1 MVIFLDEVVAAVVVV
16 DGTGAA
22 TSAGF
27 LDFVAVTV
35 SVFPSLPLLLLLLE
49 LVLVELK
56 RITTG
61 DLMKGLNRV
70 GRDTRVLDVLS
81 NIALETFDNN
91 IMTMYV

>member
-16 DGTGAA
+16 DDTGAA

-35 SVFPSLPLLLLLLE
+35 SVFPSLPLLL

-70 GRDTRVLDVLS
+70 GRDTRVLDELS

-91 IMTMYV
+91 IMIMYV

>member
-35 SVFPSLPLLLLLLE
+35 SVFPSLPLLLL
-49 LVLVELK
+49 VLVELK

-70 GRDTRVLDVLS
+70 GRDTRVLDELS

-91 IMTMYV
+91 IMIMYV

>member
-1 MVIFLDEVVAAVVVV
+1 VVVV
-16 DGTGAA
+16 DDTGAA

-35 SVFPSLPLLLLLLE
+35 SVFPSLPLLL

-70 GRDTRVLDVLS
+70 GRDTRVLDELS

-91 IMTMYV
+91 IMIMYV

>member
-1 MVIFLDEVVAAVVVV
+1 VVV

-35 SVFPSLPLLLLLLE
+35 SVFPSLPLLLL
-49 LVLVELK
+49 VLVELK

-70 GRDTRVLDVLS
+70 GRDTRVLDELS

-91 IMTMYV
+91 IMIMYV